1 MSYAPPSRAMNK
13 DAITIEGRADAGAW
27 DRAIMV
33 ARELRQAGL
42 WDGAQPLTIVDAY
55 AVHGRLYGIE
65 HLPAT
70 ELAAGSEYRIEGKE

>member
-1 MSYAPPSRAMNK
+1 VNK

-55 AVHGRLYGIE
+55 AVHGRLFGIE
-65 HLPAT
+65 HLPAA
-70 ELAAGSEYRIEGKE
+70 ELAAGQDYRIGEATP

>member
-1 MSYAPPSRAMNK
+1 VNK

-33 ARELRQAGL
+33 ARDLQRAGL

-55 AVHGRLYGIE
+55 AVHGRLFGIE
-65 HLPAT
+65 HAPAT
-70 ELAAGSEYRIEGKE
+70 ELAAGCDYRIGYGGAL

>member
-1 MSYAPPSRAMNK
+1 MNK

-42 WDGAQPLTIVDAY
+42 WDGERPLTIVDAY
-55 AVHGRLYGIE
+55 AVHGRLFGIE
-65 HLPAT
+65 HLTPT
-70 ELAAGSEYRIEGKE
+70 ELAAGQDYRIEGSL